1 MEQFCEVAK
10 GFKDL
15 WFLTNYSLLK
25 FAFFNPFLG
34 QTQTAEARG
43 KPWSLTWKKKS
54 NQALRDLFHLSDVG
68 QKQPEGSDSF
78 LTHGLL
84 PNLRLP
90 VWGPAPCQ
98 EGSLKEGLVASHG
111 SGDHCLL
118 DFTRPSGEI

>member
-43 KPWSLTWKKKS
+43 KPWSLTWKKNQTKPSETCFTSLMWAKS
-54 NQALRDLFHLSDVG
+54 NQKV
-68 QKQPEGSDSF
+68 
-78 LTHGLL
+78 LT
-84 PNLRLP
+84 
-90 VWGPAPCQ
+90 A
-98 EGSLKEGLVASHG
+98 
-111 SGDHCLL
+111 
-118 DFTRPSGEI
+118 F